1 MATDDITFVGKD
13 QVSGIANQISDSL
26 GNIGARASGVGDTI
40 KGAFSFVLGGAI
52 QAGIGAITGSVGGL
66 VDGMISGNAQFE
78 RYQTQF
84 GVLLGGA
91 DAAKARLD
99 DLAKFGASTPFELP
113 QVVEADKILQG
124 FGLHSEEAAKKFG
137 FSGTQIRT
145 IAGDVA
151 SGVGVGFDEMSLL
164 LGKFASGATGEAIS
178 RMQELGITTREEMAG
193 LGLEFSKSGELLS
206 PLPESM
212 NVVLKLMEGKYG
224 GMMDA
229 QSKTFE
235 GMVSNA
241 QDWVAGTLRT
251 LGQPIFETVKDKLQG
266 VLTFLGSPEVQ
277 TGITNFATTLAEG
290 IGGAIE
296 FITPVIEGVAGT
308 IGQFAGTIKDIA
320 GDIMDGFSENGIL
333 GAISNGAGRIAEL
346 FGMGREQSWAFGDG
360 VAEVARR
367 VGNVIQTMGEV
378 FAQVFELAQSTAQ
391 RVWPTVERI
400 IGLIGEIFSTVFG
413 EVGTGSTDMQK
424 TVEDVWAVIEAVIT
438 VTMTVIESAIRVVL
452 GVIKGI
458 FRGDW
463 SDINKIVD
471 EAISALKTLV
481 DQGMA
486 AVKGFIQD
494 RFNEAIDFVKGL
506 PDQFVAFGKGIIE
519 GIAQGIRDGAQA
531 VKNALTDFLKR
542 TLPAWA
548 IELLGIAS
556 PSKVFAD
563 IGKQIPA
570 GLAVGILG
578 GAGQVYDALQKVTT
592 SAGAMTMRGAM
603 GAGVSASFSMGG
615 DTFNVAGGMDVA
627 RQIND
632 ARRMA
637 TRQAMLRAQIG

>member
-1 MATDDITFVGKD
+1 MATDEINFVGRD
-13 QVSGIANQISDSL
+13 QVSGVADQISNAL
-26 GNIGARASGVGDTI
+26 GGIGAKASGVGDTI

-52 QAGIGAITGSVGGL
+52 QAGIGAITSSMGGL
-66 VDGMISGNAQFE
+66 IDGMISGNAQFE
-78 RYQTQF
+78 RYQVQF
-84 GVLLGGA
+84 GVLLGSA

-137 FSGTQIRT
+137 FSGEQIRT

-164 LGKFASGATGEAIS
+164 IGKFASGSTGEVIS

-212 NVVLKLMEGKYG
+212 NVVLKLMQEKYG

-251 LGQPIFETVKDKLQG
+251 IGQPIFETVKDKLQG

-277 TGITNFATTLAEG
+277 TGITSFASTLADG
-290 IGGAIE
+290 IGGAIT
-296 FITPVIEGVAGT
+296 FIEGAVKQFGPPIIEAFQNMGPVIHEVSAFFMGLRNNIVGIFDGQNNFAEMFRDWFDAEGV
-308 IGQFAGTIKDIA
+308 
-320 GDIMDGFSENGIL
+320 
-333 GAISNGAGRIAEL
+333 GAGIDGLIQLIRNMAEA
-346 FGMGREQSWAFGDG
+346 FIGVGDDIGR
-360 VAEVARR
+360 
-367 VGNVIQTMGEV
+367 TMEK
-378 FAQVFELAQSTAQ
+378 
-391 RVWPTVERI
+391 VWPVVQRI
-400 IGLIGEIFSTVFG
+400 LGLIGEIFTTVFG
-413 EVGTGSTDMQK
+413 GVEADSGDMQK
-424 TVEDVWAVIEAVIT
+424 TIEDVWAVIETVIT
-438 VTMTVIESAIRVVL
+438 VTLDVIEAAVRVVL

-463 SDINKIVD
+463 SDINKISND
-471 EAISALKTLV
+471 AIEGLKGLV
-481 DQGMA
+481 DKGMA
-486 AVKGFIQD
+486 AVKGFIEA
-494 RFNEAIDFVKGL
+494 RFNEAIEFVSGL
-506 PDQFVAFGKGIIE
+506 PDKFISYGQGIID
-519 GIAQGIRDGAQA
+519 GIAQGIRNGAEA
-531 VKNALTDFLKR
+531 VRLALVQFLR
-542 TLPAWA
+542 NTLPAWA
-548 IELLGIAS
+548 IQLLGISS
-556 PSKVFAD
+556 PSKVFAE
-563 IGKQIPA
+563 IGEQIPA
-570 GLAVGILG
+570 GLAVGILA

-592 SAGAMTMRGAM
+592 GAGAMTARGAGAM
-603 GAGVSASFSMGG
+603 GMAASYNMNDTINVYG
-615 DTFNVAGGMDVA
+615 DQSIA
-627 RQIND
+627 RQINE

-637 TRQAMLRAQIG
+637 TRAAILRAQVG